1 MLLRNGHLVDPS
13 QAIDGVTDIRIE
25 NGVVSEVG
33 PDLPEQDGEEI
44 FDLSGCYVMPGLID
58 THVHLR
64 DPGQEES
71 EDLESGSKAAIAG
84 GFTTVVAMP
93 NTFPV
98 VDNVPIVRYI
108 KDKSA
113 RLGYADVLPTAA
125 ITKGQEGQEIT
136 EIGFLRDAGVIAF
149 TEDGKSVANSG
160 ILRKAMTYSKPY
172 DVLFM
177 SHCEDKDLKGAGC
190 MNAGALATEMGLGG
204 IANEVEDII
213 IMRDIM
219 LAKMTGV
226 RLHIQHLSTASG
238 LELVREAKAKGLPV
252 TCEVTPHHLFL
263 TEDAVRGYNTDA
275 KVAPPLRTAADN
287 EALINGL
294 KDGTITC
301 IGTDHAPHSSD
312 KKDVEFERAANGISS
327 IEIAFP
333 LIWTHLVETGR
344 FTLNEIVS
352 IMSCNPAE
360 LLRIDRGSLSVGKV
374 ADVLIFDPETE
385 RAVNPQEFYS
395 KGKNCPYIG
404 EVLRGW
410 PSMVLRAG
418 RVVLKNGAIV

>member
-44 FDLSGCYVMPGLID
+44 FDLSGCYVMPGLIY

-344 FTLNEIVS
+344 FTLSEIVS

-395 KGKNCPYIG
+395 KGKNCPYTG